1 MTWVFV
7 VLISLAVVIVGLV
20 VVGRITGQ
28 LSAEP
33 ATSYVDLDDAVVWVG
48 DRLSAETTAEI
59 SYDDVRSVLGWYLD
73 YLADQGIARSDDIT
87 PAPVGPLMADEDDA
101 LAWVLG
107 RMALAGD
114 NAPALTDAQV
124 VEICDVHRSYLLSIG
139 AVRSI
144 DD

>member
-7 VLISLAVVIVGLV
+7 VLIALAVVLVALV

-33 ATSYVDLDDAVVWVG
+33 TTSYVDLDDAVAWVG
-48 DRLSAETTAEI
+48 DNLSADTAAQI

-73 YLADQGIARSDDIT
+73 YLANQGIARSDDID
-87 PAPVGPLMADEDDA
+87 PAPVGPLMADENDA

-107 RMALAGD
+107 CLAAAGD
-114 NAPALTDAQV
+114 DAPPLTDDQV
-124 VEICDVHRSYLLSIG
+124 VEICDIHRAYLLRIG

-144 DD
+144 DP

>member
-7 VLISLAVVIVGLV
+7 ALIALAVVIIGLV

-28 LSAEP
+28 LSVEP
-33 ATSYVDLDDAVVWVG
+33 ATTYVDLDDAVVWVG
-48 DRLSAETTAEI
+48 DRLSPGTSAEI
-59 SYDDVRSVLGWYLD
+59 SYDDVRAVLGWYLD
-73 YLADQGIARSDDIT
+73 YLSDQGIARSDDID

-101 LAWVLG
+101 LASVLG
-107 RMALAGD
+107 RLAAAGD
-114 NAPALTDAQV
+114 DAPALTDAQV

-144 DD
+144 DP